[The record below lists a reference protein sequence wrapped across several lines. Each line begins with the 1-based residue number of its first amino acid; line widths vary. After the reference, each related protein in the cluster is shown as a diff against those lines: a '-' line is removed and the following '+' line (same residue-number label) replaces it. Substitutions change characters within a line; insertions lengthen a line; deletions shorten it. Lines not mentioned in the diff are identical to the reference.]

1 MSSSLNSIQ
10 SEVWVNASLSLM
22 HGPWYV
28 WNDTYYPQ
36 FKKKMCKTK
45 TKKIFI
51 PCPLPLL
58 SSCFLFSFRKSQVMA
73 GKEAQRIKK
82 SSSKASHFKYHLINE
97 WWACLGWGGY
107 ACSGTYVEVRRQLC
121 GVCSLP
127 PTLHGL
133 ELGSL
138 AWWRPL
144 STNHGAALPSFTVWL
159 TVYLH
164 NGMVAATSISTPTF
178 FSSIPQG
185 PQARPNILSHSHAY
199 SSIIPPPR
207 LLIYSLDHIPPC
219 YTYEMTCAHSF
230 LLSPLLIL

>member
-1 MSSSLNSIQ
+1 
-10 SEVWVNASLSLM
+10 
-22 HGPWYV
+22 
-28 WNDTYYPQ
+28 
-36 FKKKMCKTK
+36 MCKTK

-82 SSSKASHFKYHLINE
+82 SNSKASHFKYHLINR
-97 WWACLGWGGY
+97 WWACLGRGGH
-107 ACSGTYVEVRRQLC
+107 ACSGTCVEVRRQLC
-121 GVCSLP
+121 GVGSLP

-133 ELGSL
+133 ELRSL
-138 AWWRPL
+138 AWRRPL

-199 SSIIPPPR
+199 SSVVPPPPPLSAD
-207 LLIYSLDHIPPC
+207 LLLGSYTSLL
-219 YTYEMTCAHSF
+219 Y
-230 LLSPLLIL
+230 L